1 MSERESNARREIKEA
16 SIGGLA
22 HKLKDT
28 APQQDDASEE
38 GQGPA
43 GEAPDRGVPADN
55 AAPQQADAS
64 GKAGSRRVRR
74 RIGSKRFSNCCGARS
89 RDTKTP
95 GRWPRNWAPGGMVN

>member
-28 APQQDDASEE
+28 APQQGDASEE

-43 GEAPDRGVPADN
+43 GEAPGRDVPADH
-55 AAPQQADAS
+55 AGPQQGDAS
-64 GKAGSRRVRR
+64 AEGQGPAGE
-74 RIGSKRFSNCCGARS
+74 
-89 RDTKTP
+89 
-95 GRWPRNWAPGGMVN
+95 APDRKQEIFELLQRAIE